1 MIAPQSL
8 HLLSFNLQPPVF
20 AIIHSNYID
29 LTYKKVKLSCTDE
42 QEVFLNDKSVI
53 FVMCFDYELTE
64 LERNLMKPIKQ
75 KKNIETEKLEE
86 RPLTV
91 TA

>member
-1 MIAPQSL
+1 
-8 HLLSFNLQPPVF
+8 
-20 AIIHSNYID
+20 
-29 LTYKKVKLSCTDE
+29 
-42 QEVFLNDKSVI
+42 
-53 FVMCFDYELTE
+53 MCFDYEFPE
-64 LERNLMKPIKQ
+64 LEKDLMKPIK

>member
-1 MIAPQSL
+1 MIKS
-8 HLLSFNLQPPVF
+8 
-20 AIIHSNYID
+20 II
-29 LTYKKVKLSCTDE
+29 
-42 QEVFLNDKSVI
+42 VI
-53 FVMCFDYELTE
+53 MCFDYELPE
-64 LERNLMKPIKQ
+64 LEKDLMKPIKRQ

>member
-1 MIAPQSL
+1 
-8 HLLSFNLQPPVF
+8 
-20 AIIHSNYID
+20 
-29 LTYKKVKLSCTDE
+29 
-42 QEVFLNDKSVI
+42 
-53 FVMCFDYELTE
+53 MCFDYEFPE
-64 LERNLMKPIKQ
+64 LEKALMKPIKQ

>member
-1 MIAPQSL
+1 MTHQRGKGVKRIL
-8 HLLSFNLQPPVF
+8 K
-20 AIIHSNYID
+20 
-29 LTYKKVKLSCTDE
+29 TKLSPYKP
-42 QEVFLNDKSVI
+42 EVFLSNKKASND
-53 FVMCFDYELTE
+53 MCFDYEFPE
-64 LERNLMKPIKQ
+64 LEKDLMKPIKQ